1 MPLAILSMNVLMVK
15 YKFYFIIRTKFN
27 FNDIIPDI
35 DKKFVDEMLGSIK
48 APESGK
54 NDEEKMEVDEILGT
68 FLIWITLF
76 LH

>member
-1 MPLAILSMNVLMVK
+1 MNVLMVK
-15 YKFYFIIRTKFN
+15 FKFYFIIRTKFN

-54 NDEEKMEVDEILGT
+54 NDEEKMEIDEILGT
-68 FLIWITLF
+68 FLFWITLF